1 MIVETA
7 LPAQPSPSEAAAAR
21 QPRPDAA
28 AGALA
33 VRPAA
38 LADLDALVALEN
50 RCFDSDRLSRRS
62 FHHLLTKGHAALS
75 VAERDGLL
83 LGYALVL
90 FHGQTALARLYSLA
104 VAPEA
109 RGQGVAR
116 RLLTVAEADALAEGC
131 AVLRL
136 EVRADN
142 AEAIALYRS
151 AGYRRFAVV
160 PDYYADHETA
170 ERMEKLLTRGAGR
183 VREVPYVPQ
192 SLDFTC
198 GPASLM
204 MAMAALDPESPRDRS
219 LELRLWRE
227 STLVFMTSGH
237 GGCGAYGLSL
247 AAWRRGF
254 DVRVFITD
262 TGPPF
267 LDSVRSEEKKEV
279 MRLVH
284 QDFVAEALLEGIPVE
299 ERGLSANEIAEFVAA
314 GAVPVVLISS
324 YRIYGEKYPH
334 WVAVTGADE
343 RFLYIHDPFVDVEQG
358 KSSTDCIHVPI
369 ARAEFDRMARYGSA
383 RLRAAVVLT
392 GRRDG
397 AGEAA

>member
-1 MIVETA
+1 MISESVLTS
-7 LPAQPSPSEAAAAR
+7 LSPVPAPASAPEAAAES
-21 QPRPDAA
+21 AA
-28 AGALA
+28 ALV
-33 VRPAA
+33 VRPAT
-38 LADLDALVALEN
+38 LADVDALVALEN

-62 FHHLLTKGHAALS
+62 FHHLLTRGHAALS
-75 VAERDGLL
+75 LAERDGRL

-104 VAPEA
+104 VAQEA

-142 AEAIALYRS
+142 APAIALYRD

-160 PDYYADHETA
+160 PDYYEDHEPA
-170 ERMEKLLTRGAGR
+170 ERMEKILTRGAGKAR
-183 VREVPYVPQ
+183 DVPYVPQ

-219 LELRLWRE
+219 SELRLWRE

-247 AAWRRGF
+247 AAWKRGF
-254 DVRVFITD
+254 DLRVFITD
-262 TGPPF
+262 KGPPF
-267 LDSVRSEEKKEV
+267 LDSVRSEDKKEV

-284 QDFVAEALLEGIPVE
+284 QDFVAEALLAGIPVE
-299 ERGLSANEIAEFVAA
+299 ERGLSANELADFVEA

-334 WVAVTGADE
+334 WVTVTGADH
-343 RFLYIHDPFVDVEQG
+343 RFLYIHDPFVDVDQG
-358 KSSTDCIHVPI
+358 KTATDCIHVPI

-392 GRRDG
+392 GRRRT

>member
-1 MIVETA
+1 MSVETI
-7 LPAQPSPSEAAAAR
+7 LTSLSPSPPSPPAAA
-21 QPRPDAA
+21 P
-28 AGALA
+28 LV
-33 VRPAA
+33 VRPAV
-38 LADLDALVALEN
+38 LSDLDALVALEN
-50 RCFDSDRLSRRS
+50 RCFESDRLSRRS
-62 FHHLLTKGHAALS
+62 FHHLLSKGHAALS
-75 VAERDGLL
+75 VAEREGRL

-104 VAPEA
+104 VAQEA
-109 RGQGVAR
+109 RGQGIAR

-142 AEAIALYRS
+142 PPAIALYRD
-151 AGYRRFAVV
+151 AGYRRFAVL
-160 PDYYADHETA
+160 PDYYEDHEPA
-170 ERMEKLLTRGAGR
+170 ERMEKILTRGAGR

-204 MAMAALDPESPRDRS
+204 MAMAALDPDSPRDRS
-219 LELRLWRE
+219 TELRIWRE

-254 DVRVFITD
+254 DLSVYITD

-284 QDFVAEALLEGIPVE
+284 QDFVAEALHAMFPHLKEK
-299 ERGLSANEIAEFVAA
+299 VA
-314 GAVPVVLISS
+314 
-324 YRIYGEKYPH
+324 
-334 WVAVTGADE
+334 
-343 RFLYIHDPFVDVEQG
+343 
-358 KSSTDCIHVPI
+358 
-369 ARAEFDRMARYGSA
+369 
-383 RLRAAVVLT
+383 
-392 GRRDG
+392 
-397 AGEAA
+397 

>member
-1 MIVETA
+1 MSIETTLTRPSTLTRPTTAGPAAPVEP
-7 LPAQPSPSEAAAAR
+7 L
-21 QPRPDAA
+21 
-28 AGALA
+28 L
-33 VRPAA
+33 VRPAQ
-38 LADLDALVALEN
+38 LSDLDGLVALEN

-75 VAERDGLL
+75 LAEQGGRL

-109 RGQGVAR
+109 RGQGLAR
-116 RLLTVAEADALAEGC
+116 RLLTVAEADALAEGA

-142 AEAIALYRS
+142 AAAIALYRN

-160 PDYYADHETA
+160 PDYYEDHEPA
-170 ERMEKLLTRGAGR
+170 ERMEKILTRGAGR
-183 VREVPYVPQ
+183 VRDVPYVPQ

-204 MAMAALDPESPRDRS
+204 MAMAALEPESPRDRS
-219 LELRLWRE
+219 TELRIWRE

-254 DVRVFITD
+254 DLSVFITD
-262 TGPPF
+262 TRPPF

-284 QDFVAEALLEGIPVE
+284 QDFVAEALLAGIPVQ
-299 ERGLSANEIAEFVAA
+299 ERGLSANELAGFVEA

-334 WVAVTGADE
+334 WVTVTGADQ
-343 RFLYIHDPFVDVEQG
+343 RFLYIHDPFVDHDQG
-358 KSSTDCIHVPI
+358 KSVTDCIHVPI

-392 GRRDG
+392 GRRG
-397 AGEAA
+397 QA

>member
-1 MIVETA
+1 MIVDTV
-7 LPAQPSPSEAAAAR
+7 PTAAAR
-21 QPRPDAA
+21 APRADAEPRI
-28 AGALA
+28 
-33 VRPAA
+33 RPAA
-38 LADLDALVALEN
+38 PADLEALVALEQ

-62 FHHLLTKGHAALS
+62 FQHLLTKGHAATL
-75 VAERDGLL
+75 VAEQDGGLA
-83 LGYALVL
+83 GYALVL

-104 VAPEA
+104 VDPAA
-109 RGQGVAR
+109 RGQGLAR
-116 RLLTVAEADALAEGC
+116 QLLAAAERAALAEGC

-142 AEAIALYRS
+142 AAAIALYR
-151 AGYRRFAVV
+151 AVGYRRFATVL
-160 PDYYADHETA
+160 DYYEDHETA
-170 ERMEKLLTRGAGR
+170 ERMEKILTRGAGAA
-183 VREVPYVPQ
+183 REVPYVAQ

-204 MAMAALDPESPRDRS
+204 MAMAALDPDSPRDRS
-219 LELRLWRE
+219 AELRLWRE

-254 DVRVFITD
+254 AVRVFITD

-284 QDFVAEALLEGIPVE
+284 QDFVAEARVAGIPVE
-299 ERGLSANEIAEFVAA
+299 QRGLSADELAGFVAE

-343 RFLYIHDPFVDVEQG
+343 RFLYIHDPFVDVDQD
-358 KSSTDCIHVPI
+358 KTPTDCIHVPI
-369 ARAEFDRMARYGSA
+369 ARAEFHRMARYGSA
-383 RLRAAVVLT
+383 RLRAAVILT
-392 GRRDG
+392 GKREES
-397 AGEAA
+397 A